1 MVNMSVHRCCE
12 TRIELRRKSDAND
25 NLWLTEATGMDTNC
39 CHMLHDSNFALF
51 WAMGGVVDTHW
62 GKRKNW
68 RCCNYCNFGD
78 KNHGFRL
85 PAKR

>member
-51 WAMGGVVDTHW
+51 WAMGGVA
-62 GKRKNW
+62 GQLGSKLNNW
-68 RCCNYCNFGD
+68 RFCSYGNFGG
-78 KNHGFRL
+78 KNHRFYL
-85 PAKR
+85 PAE